1 MANIVVRS
9 DETKKKLDL
18 WYSDENLGAS
28 YLFMWQGKR
37 YILSTEKSQS
47 DRVADVALG
56 VCDSEEIVSKLRL
69 KRVQSSSKPFL
80 YFKRNIKVI
89 REALKVIDSSK
100 NEKLA
105 RALFE
110 VLGEANIRS
119 SGNLA
124 LLDTLQ
130 HEEGTDL

>member
-9 DETKKKLDL
+9 NETKKKLDL

-56 VCDSEEIVSKLRL
+56 VCDSEEIVSSLRL

-80 YFKRNIKVI
+80 YFKRNIKTI
-89 REALKVIDSSK
+89 REALKVIDQSK

-119 SGNLA
+119 SGNLT